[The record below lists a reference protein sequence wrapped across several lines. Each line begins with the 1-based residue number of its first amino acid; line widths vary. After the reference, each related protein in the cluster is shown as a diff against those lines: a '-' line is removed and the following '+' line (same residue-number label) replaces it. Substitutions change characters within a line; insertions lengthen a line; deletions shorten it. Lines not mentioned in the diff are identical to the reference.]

1 MAAEPRGA
9 TAHERDGGGAI
20 TDALS
25 LFASLLSRRRFG
37 DDELRV
43 LEAALSSGGDVAA
56 MLATRSEARRMLRE
70 RSAEAFAAAAAE
82 EVGARLSVADFFARA
97 FTLAGD
103 VESCLATRYEA
114 LLLREAKYS
123 DDPHLHVSHEE
134 WLTFAQD
141 SLDNGFYAIASKA
154 FANALVHN
162 HSSTLDSTNPIL
174 KKSKI
179 NDIRGLQNL
188 AKSLS
193 GQRSVQAQS
202 AVYMKRKAPSISQ
215 ECNLHSEKPKLPG
228 NMMFRLGIKTR
239 NTQKLLCSRKRNLE
253 DV

>member
-9 TAHERDGGGAI
+9 AAHERDGGGAI

-25 LFASLLSRRRFG
+25 LFASRLSRRRFG

-56 MLATRSEARRMLRE
+56 MLATRSEARRLLRE
-70 RSAEAFAAAAAE
+70 RSTEAFAAAAAE
-82 EVGARLSVADFFARA
+82 EAGARLSVADFFARA
-97 FTLAGD
+97 FALAGD
-103 VESCLATRYEA
+103 VE
-114 LLLREAKYS
+114 
-123 DDPHLHVSHEE
+123 
-134 WLTFAQD
+134 
-141 SLDNGFYAIASKA
+141 A

-202 AVYMKRKAPSISQ
+202 AEYMKRKAPSIS
-215 ECNLHSEKPKLPG
+215 EKCNLQSEKPKLPG